1 MARVLSQAV
10 LAEIERARARYP
22 RPQSAVLP
30 ALHAAQEEV
39 GYLSPEA
46 LDDVAE
52 ALGLPVTEVASVAT
66 FYSMFFTEPVGR
78 HKIRVCTNLS
88 CYLNGCEE
96 ILDHLCRTLGV
107 RPGETTA
114 DGRVLVEVAECL
126 AACEE
131 APVLLADEDLHG
143 HMTPAK
149 VDALLRALDREPS
162 ATSPTGPAGDA

>member
-96 ILDHLCRTLGV
+96 ILDHLCRTLGGRPRPRGGGGVPRRV
-107 RPGETTA
+107 RGGAGAPRRRGPPRPHDPGEG
-114 DGRVLVEVAECL
+114 GR
-126 AACEE
+126 AA
-131 APVLLADEDLHG
+131 ARPR
-143 HMTPAK
+143 P
-149 VDALLRALDREPS
+149 RAVC
-162 ATSPTGPAGDA
+162 

>member
-88 CYLNGCEE
+88 CYLNGAEEVLRRLCE
-96 ILDHLCRTLGV
+96 RLGV
-107 RPGETTA
+107 SPGETTA
-114 DGRVLVEVAECL
+114 DGRVLLEAVECL
-126 AACEE
+126 GACEE
-131 APVLLADEDLHG
+131 APVVLADATRHARVTAAGAD
-143 HMTPAK
+143 
-149 VDALLRALDREPS
+149 DLLRELR
-162 ATSPTGPAGDA
+162 